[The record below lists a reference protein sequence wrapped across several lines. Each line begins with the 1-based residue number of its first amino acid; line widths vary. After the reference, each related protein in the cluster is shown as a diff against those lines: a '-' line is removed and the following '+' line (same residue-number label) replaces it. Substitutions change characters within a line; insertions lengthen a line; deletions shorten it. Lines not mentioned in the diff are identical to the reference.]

1 MTKYTITEQE
11 RGMYMWIAK
20 ILRVIIKDDGT
31 QEQEIVCFIE
41 CESLKDI
48 YNKAMRECKDQRCA
62 LAAIYKDMNTED
74 VLRDDPTKGQT
85 KAMYQILKGT
95 FGGILLHGRN
105 HDKRLLHV
113 RENKKENRHEKID
126 QKTMDTIAS
135 YMDDDIRETVHF
147 ELAPCTPKEFLCRY
161 LDLDPDFTQ
170 LLESEFS
177 IDADELTA

>member
-1 MTKYTITEQE
+1 MK
-11 RGMYMWIAK
+11 
-20 ILRVIIKDDGT
+20 
-31 QEQEIVCFIE
+31 
-41 CESLKDI
+41 
-48 YNKAMRECKDQRCA
+48 
-62 LAAIYKDMNTED
+62 
-74 VLRDDPTKGQT
+74 
-85 KAMYQILKGT
+85 
-95 FGGILLHGRN
+95 
-105 HDKRLLHV
+105 
-113 RENKKENRHEKID
+113 KID